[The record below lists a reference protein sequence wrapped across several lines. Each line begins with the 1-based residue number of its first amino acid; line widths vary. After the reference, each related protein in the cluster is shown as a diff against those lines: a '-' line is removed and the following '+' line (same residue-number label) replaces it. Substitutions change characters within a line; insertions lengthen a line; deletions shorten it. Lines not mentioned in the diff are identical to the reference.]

1 MNRHGPDRVINLEG
15 FLHPKMK
22 LVSQEGAEAANDH
35 GLDGMVKVI
44 ARRCRNDTGQ
54 AARIGPERIALGNHV
69 ANEHTAGQRHQEV
82 DGNGTQSGRP
92 QIDIGRRKGR
102 ALDVS
107 TNAFRRDDGNIAG
120 HVETP
125 KSRIYKEQADANQP
139 RVLLSDISNDAAG
152 AEFADPGTED
162 NQHTQRATAG
172 NGVDDAAVY
181 RNGEWFFDLS
191 GDGGVGEKS
200 FWFGLPGDVPVSGD
214 WNEDGND
221 DAAVYRAG
229 EWFFDQDGEGGIGE
243 NSFWFG
249 LPTDRPVSGLWP
261 GSASDDSQNATSS
274 GKCSRILSMSSSN
287 P

>member
-1 MNRHGPDRVINLEG
+1 
-15 FLHPKMK
+15 MK

-152 AEFADPGTED
+152 AEFSDPGTEN
-162 NQHTQRATAG
+162 NQHTERATAG
-172 NGVDDAAVY
+172 NGVDDA
-181 RNGEWFFDLS
+181 
-191 GDGGVGEKS
+191 GGVGIVITQQLDHPAGS
-200 FWFGLPGDVPVSGD
+200 VPAPGRVNNPGDRA
-214 WNEDGND
+214 NHNRD
-221 DAAVYRAG
+221 DPKRPRANALNHRARYNRSHG
-229 EWFFDQDGEGGIGE
+229 
-243 NSFWFG
+243 
-249 LPTDRPVSGLWP
+249 P
-261 GSASDDSQNATSS
+261 GKQ
-274 GKCSRILSMSSSN
+274 
-287 P
+287 